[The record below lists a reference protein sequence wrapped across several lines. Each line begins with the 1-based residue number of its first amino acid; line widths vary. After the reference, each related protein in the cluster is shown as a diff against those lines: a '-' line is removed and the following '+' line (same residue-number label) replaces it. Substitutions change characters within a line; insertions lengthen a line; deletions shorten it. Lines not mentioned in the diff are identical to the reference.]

1 MTAEAAGGGESV
13 RSRVI
18 TWPSATLVAVL
29 VALFVIIAVQ
39 VAVGGR
45 LVTWDV
51 QVTETV
57 VAART
62 AVWSRV
68 LWAFTLL
75 GNTPVM
81 AMMTVAAAGLLFIRG
96 RWSRAVLVVAAVLSA
111 TGVSQLLKA
120 VLQRIR
126 PPEVLALID
135 VPGSYSLPS
144 GHALVTGV
152 FLGLLVVLALRLG
165 SSAGRVSAGVG
176 AVVVG
181 GVIGFSRIY
190 LGVHWASDVIAGWCV
205 AGIWL
210 TVLLWAF
217 RVWERS
223 DRALGDA
230 RPWRDGRARAAVSV
244 GLALAVVVVFILTA
258 LADPLLV

>member
-1 MTAEAAGGGESV
+1 MTAEVAGGGASA
-13 RSRVI
+13 RSPVI
-18 TWPSATLVAVL
+18 TWSSAFIAAVL
-29 VALFVIIAVQ
+29 VALFVVIAVQ

-45 LVTWDV
+45 LVAWDL

-62 AVWSRV
+62 PVWSRV

-81 AMMTVAAAGLLFIRG
+81 AMMTVAAAGLLFIWG
-96 RWSRAVLVVAAVLSA
+96 RWSHAILVVAAVLSA
-111 TGVSQLLKA
+111 TGVSQLLKV

-152 FLGLLVVLALRLG
+152 FLGLLIVLALRLD
-165 SSAGRVSAGVG
+165 SSTGRVLAAVG
-176 AVVVG
+176 AVAVG

-210 TVLLWAF
+210 IVLLWAF

-230 RPWRDGRARAAVSV
+230 RPWRDARSRAAVAV
-244 GLALAVVVVFILTA
+244 GLALAVVVVLILTA

>member
-1 MTAEAAGGGESV
+1 
-13 RSRVI
+13 
-18 TWPSATLVAVL
+18 
-29 VALFVIIAVQ
+29 
-39 VAVGGR
+39 
-45 LVTWDV
+45 
-51 QVTETV
+51 V

-62 AVWSRV
+62 AAWSRV

-75 GNTPVM
+75 GNTSVI
-81 AMMTVAAAGLLFIRG
+81 AMLAAAVAALLFMSG
-96 RWSRAVLVVAAVLSA
+96 RWSRAILVVVAVLSA

-126 PPEVLALID
+126 PPEVIALID

-152 FLGLLVVLALRLG
+152 FLGLLVALALRLD
-165 SSAGRVSAGVG
+165 SSAGRLLAVVG
-176 AVVVG
+176 AVAVG

-210 TVLLWAF
+210 TVLLRAF

-223 DRALGDA
+223 DRVPGDA
-230 RPWRDGRARAAVSV
+230 QAWRGARARAAVAV
-244 GLALAVVVVFILTA
+244 GLALAIVAVLILTA

>member
-1 MTAEAAGGGESV
+1 VTAQAAGGAKSV

-18 TWPSATLVAVL
+18 TWRSAALAAVL
-29 VALFVIIAVQ
+29 VALFVSIAAQ
-39 VAVGGR
+39 AAVDGR
-45 LVTWDV
+45 LVSWDV
-51 QVTETV
+51 QVTETM

-62 AVWSRV
+62 SAWNWV

-75 GNTPVM
+75 GNTPMM
-81 AMMTVAAAGLLFIRG
+81 AMLTVAAAGLLFMRG
-96 RWSRAVLVVAAVLSA
+96 RRSRAVLVAAAVLSA

-144 GHALVTGV
+144 GHALVTSV
-152 FLGLLVVLALRLG
+152 FLGLLVALALRPG
-165 SSAGRVSAGVG
+165 SSAGRVLAGVG

-210 TVLLWAF
+210 TVLLWTF
-217 RVWERS
+217 RAWQRS
-223 DRALGDA
+223 DRALGDV

-244 GLALAVVVVFILTA
+244 GLALAVVGVFILTA
-258 LADPLLV
+258 LTDPLLV

>member
-1 MTAEAAGGGESV
+1 MTAEAAGGRVSA
-13 RSRVI
+13 RSRVV
-18 TWPSATLVAVL
+18 TWPTATLVVVL
-29 VALFVIIAVQ
+29 VALFVVIAVQ

-45 LVTWDV
+45 LVTWDL

-62 AVWSRV
+62 AAWSRV

-81 AMMTVAAAGLLFIRG
+81 AMMTAAVAALLFVWG

-126 PPEVLALID
+126 PPETLALID

-152 FLGLLVVLALRLG
+152 FLGLLVVLALRLD
-165 SSAGRVSAGVG
+165 SAAGRVPAAVG
-176 AVVVG
+176 AVAVG

-210 TVLLWAF
+210 VILLCAF

-223 DRALGDA
+223 DRALRDA
-230 RPWRDGRARAAVSV
+230 RPWRDRRARAAVTV
-244 GLALAVVVVFILTA
+244 GLALAVVVVLILTA
-258 LADPLLV
+258 MADPLLG